1 VTAQQKADLLLA
13 AWQRLSP
20 MPPSERL
27 RRIDELRLSLP
38 RPDDEYEF
46 TVGLVRE
53 AMALTTV
60 SAHDSNTLPTEQP

>member
-1 VTAQQKADLLLA
+1 MTRYQIANH
-13 AWQRLSP
+13 
-20 MPPSERL
+20 
-27 RRIDELRLSLP
+27 LRLVWDNQPADMPRAERFAEIEAERRSLP

-60 SAHDSNTLPTEQP
+60 SAHDSP